1 MAPRSTLPKEHKML
15 MGRSARKRLHAHSI
29 NDNIEAYAK
38 KLFNNRQSKNQAA
51 PEPIFVGPNTGSD
64 GLANGSNANLGFV
77 TRLKAVRVF
86 SRRMSILGTSRLNP
100 DS

>member
-51 PEPIFVGPNTGSD
+51 PEPIFVARTRVAMDWPTGR
-64 GLANGSNANLGFV
+64 
-77 TRLKAVRVF
+77 TR
-86 SRRMSILGTSRLNP
+86 TSV
-100 DS
+100 S